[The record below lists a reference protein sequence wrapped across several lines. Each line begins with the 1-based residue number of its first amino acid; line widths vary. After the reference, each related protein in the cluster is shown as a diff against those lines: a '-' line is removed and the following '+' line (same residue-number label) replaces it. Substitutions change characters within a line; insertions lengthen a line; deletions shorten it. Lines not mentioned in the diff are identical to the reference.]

1 MILRLLIKLL
11 QFLSLCRENL
21 FSDCIRGCFVV
32 ACTLC
37 AFISLVWL
45 REQIITNGGP
55 AWLEPNADP
64 LPQLNVVSLSSECLK
79 LALIVAT

>member
-1 MILRLLIKLL
+1 M
-11 QFLSLCRENL
+11 
-21 FSDCIRGCFVV
+21 V

-79 LALIVAT
+79 LALIIATQSRTVCLPFCKMDFRSNWC